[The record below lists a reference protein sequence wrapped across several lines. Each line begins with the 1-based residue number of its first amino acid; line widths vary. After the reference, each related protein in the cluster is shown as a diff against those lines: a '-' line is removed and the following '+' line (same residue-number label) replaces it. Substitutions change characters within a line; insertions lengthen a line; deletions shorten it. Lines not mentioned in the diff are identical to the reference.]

1 MNTLTQ
7 LSEAIKQGLYNYN
20 DATII
25 STILPILITAAVFYI
40 SKSGI
45 EYAINVLKN
54 Q

>member
-20 DATII
+20 DEKII
-25 STILPILITAAVFYI
+25 SAILPILITAAVFYI